1 MDSQKSP
8 ACDLLFL
15 TDFKTSIR
23 IIRGYNMKGSK
34 INIGVLVSGG
44 GSNFQALIDACDD
57 GRINGRIVFAG
68 ADNHAATGLERALKK
83 DIPSFVVDYSH
94 IINGVKCGNISVPA
108 DFDYEDVLSKQGLF
122 KKDADPSKTRVFLES
137 RAACEAELLGIISS
151 FDFDVIALAGFMRTL
166 SPYFIDR
173 INKDPAL
180 PRIMNIHPA
189 LLPAF
194 PGIDGY
200 GDTFRY
206 GCRVGGCTVHFV
218 DYGED
223 SGPII
228 GQECFRIFPE
238 DTLESVRQK
247 GLEYEWK
254 LYPECVQLFAEKRI
268 SVVNERYELR
278 NGKIR
283 ERKIVR
289 IIP

>member
-68 ADNHAATGLERALKK
+68 ADNHAAKGLERALKK

-218 DYGED
+218 NEMVDA
-223 SGPII
+223 GPII
-228 GQECFRIFPE
+228 LQEAVPVYDDDTVESLSDRILEKEHKILVEAVRIFSE
-238 DTLESVRQK
+238 N
-247 GLEYEWK
+247 K
-254 LYPECVQLFAEKRI
+254 LKVIGRRVFIDKTGSDKCL
-268 SVVNERYELR
+268 
-278 NGKIR
+278 
-283 ERKIVR
+283 
-289 IIP
+289 